1 MKKNSSFAK
10 NVFLIFSFV
19 FLFASCTN
27 LENASE
33 IKSSGSSTN
42 ILKIT
47 LQTNARYI
55 SAYEFEWWRFSDWTL
70 TLKDENNKN
79 TTLSLSD
86 SDNSAKTNSASLS
99 YSNETFIASNIPIGT
114 YTITLEGTYTQST
127 DGTTYTI
134 TGSKTGIEIVQ
145 NNTTETSLYLGLKK
159 SSNGYGGLSLSL
171 KNADSSNYFS
181 NISNAEAKLTSRS
194 GETNYSTKD
203 DNAVLS
209 FDTSSYLLSADNG
222 KIASGWYSLSFTLD
236 GYNFTLSDTE
246 IEIADGLT
254 TAATISVTATTSKT
268 YYATNEVATGNGYSA
283 SSRANLATLLENLS
297 ERLPSEQGIN
307 IYVNGEPEI
316 DLYTLGKLESKLAD
330 NKNENRTVT
339 IYNATDSEAMRISV
353 TYKSDEGTYTG
364 SVESI
369 SNSVTLIGSTVD
381 ETDYK
386 TIDIGQIDTT
396 QVSFTITLV
405 DGAAINL
412 TSTEANYYLTNTL
425 GINAVTAEG
434 TENLSA
440 YYDMPFI
447 TFNTN
452 SVDNKMFDVNTGYGV
467 SYTEN
472 DGTYAY
478 FITYVTMKTGS
489 ELNETLTFLTKNY
502 SGDTLSFKAY
512 AGDTSNVET
521 SNKLSSDDSKTPC
534 YVWFDSDSS
543 TVYCYAKGY
552 AGSEGTHLILLNE
565 DSSQMFEECSF
576 TEIDMSGFSAKNVTC
591 MSDMFFNCKNL
602 TTLNI
607 KVFDTSNVNSMNN
620 MFQNCSVLETLDLTN
635 FDTSKVTTMDSMF
648 YNCNSLK
655 NLNISK
661 FDTSN
666 VTEMEQMFENCS
678 GLTSLDLSSFDTS
691 KVTEMTLMFNGCSSL
706 TTIYAASDADWSDV
720 SQSEKMFDGCTNLV
734 GGNKT
739 TYNSSNVDATY
750 ARIDTADT
758 PGYFT
763 DITKKASSE

>member
-114 YTITLEGTYTQST
+114 YTQST

-159 SSNGYGGLSLSL
+159 SSNGYGGLSLTL
-171 KNADSSNYFS
+171 KSADASNYFS

-194 GETNYSTKD
+194 GGKTYSTSD
-203 DNAVLS
+203 DDAVLS

-222 KIASGWYSLSFTLD
+222 KIASGWYTLSFALD

-254 TAATISVTATTSKT
+254 TSTTISVTATTSKT
-268 YYATNEVATGNGYSA
+268 YYATNDVATRNGLSA
-283 SSRANLATLLENLS
+283 SSRANLTTLLENLS
-297 ERLPSEQGIN
+297 ESLPSEQGIN

-316 DLYTLGKLESKLAD
+316 DLYALGKLESKLAGT
-330 NKNENRTVT
+330 KNEYRTVA
-339 IYNATDSEAMRISV
+339 IYNASDSEVMRISV

-369 SNSVTLIGSTVD
+369 SNSITLIGSTVD

-386 TIDIGQIDTT
+386 TVDIGQIDTT
-396 QVSFTITLV
+396 QVSFTVTLV

-412 TSTEANYYLTNTL
+412 TNTNANTFLTNTL
-425 GINAVTAEG
+425 GINAVVSTSSTTTLED
-434 TENLSA
+434 NLSA
-440 YYDMPFI
+440 YYDKPFI
-447 TFNTN
+447 TISTN
-452 SVDNKMFDVNTGYGV
+452 SVANSNKRLDVNTGYGV

-512 AGDTSNVET
+512 IGDSSNIDTS
-521 SNKLSSDDSKTPC
+521 SKLSSEDSITPC
-534 YVWFDSDSS
+534 YVWLDEGDS
-543 TVYCYAKGY
+543 TVYYYADGY
-552 AGSEGTHLILLNE
+552 TNSEGTHLILLNE
-565 DSSQMFEECSF
+565 DSSLMFQNCNF
-576 TEIDMSGFSAKNVTC
+576 TEIDMSGFSTKNVTC

-666 VTEMEQMFENCS
+666 IDDMQYMFFGCSSLGNLDITNFDTSNVTEMEQMFENCS

-691 KVTEMTLMFNGCSSL
+691 KVTEMTL
-706 TTIYAASDADWSDV
+706 
-720 SQSEKMFDGCTNLV
+720 MFDGCTNLV